1 VRWILMPRLLTIIVH
16 AGHGLVT
23 RLSLWVGAL
32 RALKHVNDLV
42 LVNLASD
49 SSGDPN
55 TN

>member
-1 VRWILMPRLLTIIVH
+1 MLQLLTIIIH

-23 RLSLWVGAL
+23 QLLLWVGIL
-32 RALKHVNDLV
+32 RALKHVDDLV

>member
-1 VRWILMPRLLTIIVH
+1 MPQLLTIIVH
-16 AGHGLVT
+16 VGHSLVT
-23 RLSLWVGAL
+23 RLSLWVGVL
-32 RALKHVNDLV
+32 RVLKHVDDLV